1 MRRLREVI
9 ESSIPIAGA
18 VIIFLALILV
28 SDHHPL
34 IRLGIVLLGI
44 LVIEAGVW
52 KLTSPFLP
60 SERRY
65 LDLREEVDAFIMMV
79 RALNRAALQARASG
93 DIESWRQV
101 HEILG
106 TMHNSVDHMAQLAG
120 KAEEDDLLVLPPL
133 DET

>member
-1 MRRLREVI
+1 MI

-18 VIIFLALILV
+18 VIIFLALILI
-28 SDHHPL
+28 SDEHPL

-60 SERRY
+60 SERKY
-65 LDLREEVDAFIMMV
+65 LDLREEVDAFVMMV
-79 RALNRAALQARASG
+79 RALNRAALDARAVG
-93 DIESWRQV
+93 DTESWRRV
-101 HEILG
+101 HDILG

-120 KAEEDDLLVLPPL
+120 KAEEDDLLVVPPFE
-133 DET
+133 ET